1 MTVEEIEIIVT
12 ARVTEVLKEFMKI
25 LPAIKQTI
33 KQVQDAFDTIDT
45 TEIEKSMKKIISS
58 YTKTMK
64 KISKENKIK
73 LEVTNNDANKA
84 IKETEKKLDSL
95 KKKTTSSESWKGFN
109 SPEEAGDISGIKING
124 LDSSEYIK
132 EISKIKEN
140 IQEINRMEI
149 KPKIQQNISGNIKN
163 ENTINQEPPKI
174 DVKPPQDNISM
185 WDILRAKIEQLKP
198 TLTQIKIKMQELK
211 QTNVLSIGNLDINF
225 KPLIN
230 QIDRARAPLDNF
242 KDGIKRAKA
251 EGKSLSSIFSS
262 KVGSSISKLP
272 GKMKGFISSIKNA
285 GTKLSGLSKIG
296 NSIKNSFS
304 SMGNGIK
311 GGFSHILKYAGALFS
326 IRGIYGAL
334 SNSASSWLSSQNAGA
349 KQLSAN
355 IEYMKNAMGSALAPV
370 IQFVTNLVYKL
381 MKAIQSVVY
390 ALTGVNIFAKASAS
404 SMGNV
409 ASNAKKAKNETKQL
423 AGIHSE
429 INNISDNDSG
439 SDSGG
444 GGSGSV
450 TPDFDLS
457 NVDKEM
463 SLLAQKLYDFFKPI
477 KESWDIYGPE
487 LVNQIKVTAGQV
499 GYLLSSV
506 WGSFEKIITNG
517 TIYTTLKLIFEI
529 IGNIAEAFA
538 NAWNYNGNG
547 DAIVQNIADAFNNLL
562 KAINNVVKSDK
573 FQSWLNNCSD
583 KFKEISEKI
592 ADINWQPLIDVL
604 SDIGEKIGTVA
615 LDILNGLVDVFKWI
629 VENPIVIETILGIAL
644 GIKAIAVAIGIY
656 NGAMGIY
663 NAIMPIATAVSTAFG
678 ISIGWLIA
686 IIVAIIAAIALIVIA
701 IMNWDTIVKSLKA
714 TWEMI
719 KEKAQE
725 IWNAI
730 AQFFSNLWEGIKNTV
745 SNVWNGIKTFLTNLW
760 NGILNIV
767 KTVFNAIATF
777 FKNIWNGIKNVVS
790 TVWNGIKTTIS
801 NLINGIKKTISNVL
815 NGIKTIW
822 NNIWNG
828 LKTTVSNI
836 FNGIWNV
843 VKKVINS
850 ILGGIEGM
858 ANGVVNGVNTIIKAL
873 NNLKIDIP
881 DWVPKFGGQKF
892 GFNIGLIPKVSIP
905 KLAKGNV
912 AYGETLAIF
921 GEYSGAKSNPEI
933 TAPQSIMYDTMLRA
947 ISDSNTENKDN
958 NRPIRVQFYWGTR
971 NIIDEVIDGINDKTR
986 RTGKAQIKVAYE

>member
-12 ARVTEVLKEFMKI
+12 ARVSEVLKEFMKI

-45 TEIEKSMKKIISS
+45 SEIEKSMKKIISS
-58 YTKTMK
+58 YSKTIK
-64 KISKENKIK
+64 KVSKENKIK
-73 LEVTNNDANKA
+73 LEVINSDANKA
-84 IKETEKKLDSL
+84 INETEKKLESL
-95 KKKTTSSESWKGFN
+95 KKKTTSSEGWKGFN
-109 SPEEAGDISGIKING
+109 SSEEAGDISGIKING
-124 LDSSEYIK
+124 LDSNEYIK

-140 IQEINRMEI
+140 LQEINKIEV
-149 KPKIQQNISGNIKN
+149 KPKIQQDISGNIKN
-163 ENTINQEPPKI
+163 ENTINQEMPKI
-174 DVKPPQDNISM
+174 DVKPSQNNISI
-185 WDILRAKIEQLKP
+185 WDILKSKIEQLKP
-198 TLTQIKIKMQELK
+198 ALTQIKIKMQELK
-211 QTNVLSIGNLDINF
+211 QTNVLNIGNLGINF

-262 KVGSSISKLP
+262 KVGNSIGKLP
-272 GKMKGFISSIKNA
+272 EKMKGFISSIKNA
-285 GTKLSGLSKIG
+285 VTKLSGLSKISG
-296 NSIKNSFS
+296 SIKNSFN
-304 SMGNGIK
+304 SMGK
-311 GGFSHILKYAGALFS
+311 GVKNGFSQILKYAGVLFS
-326 IRGIYGAL
+326 IQGIYSKL
-334 SNSASSWLSSQNAGA
+334 RSCASSWLSSQNTGA

-355 IEYMKNAMGSALAPV
+355 IQYMKYAMGSALAPV

-381 MKAIQSVVY
+381 MKAIQSVAY

-423 AGIHSE
+423 AGVHDE

-439 SDSGG
+439 GDTG
-444 GGSGSV
+444 GGSGIV
-450 TPDFDLS
+450 APDFDLS

-463 SLLAQKLYDFFKPI
+463 SFLAQKLYDFFKPI
-477 KESWDIYGPE
+477 KESWNTYGPE
-487 LVNQIKVTAGQV
+487 LINQIKVTAGQV

-547 DAIVQNIADAFNNLL
+547 DAIIQNLVNAFNSLL
-562 KAINNVVKSDK
+562 KAINNVVKDEK
-573 FQSWLNNCSD
+573 FQNWLNNCSD
-583 KFKEISEKI
+583 KFREISEKI
-592 ADINWQPLIDVL
+592 ADINWQPLIDAL
-604 SDIGEKIGTVA
+604 FDIGEKIGTVA
-615 LDILNGLVDVFKWI
+615 LNILSGLVDVFKWI

-644 GIKAIAVAIGIY
+644 GIKAVSVAL
-656 NGAMGIY
+656 GIY
-663 NAIMPIATAVSTAFG
+663 NAVMEIATAVSLP
-678 ISIGWLIA
+678 LIA
-686 IIVAIIAAIALIVIA
+686 IIVAIASAIVAVILIIK
-701 IMNWDTIVKSLKA
+701 NWDTTMQALKA

-719 KEKAQE
+719 KQKAQE

-730 AQFFSNLWEGIKNTV
+730 AQFFSNLWEGIKNKV
-745 SNVWNGIKTFLTNLW
+745 NN
-760 NGILNIV
+760 
-767 KTVFNAIATF
+767 
-777 FKNIWNGIKNVVS
+777 
-790 TVWNGIKTTIS
+790 VWNGIKTTIS
-801 NLINGIKKTISNVL
+801 NLINDIKKTISTVL

-947 ISDSNTENKDN
+947 ISDSNTKTKDN

>member
-12 ARVTEVLKEFMKI
+12 ARVSEVLKEFMKI

-33 KQVQDAFDTIDT
+33 KQVRDAFDTIDT
-45 TEIEKSMKKIISS
+45 SEIEKSMKKIISS
-58 YTKTMK
+58 YSKTIK
-64 KISKENKIK
+64 KVSKENKIK
-73 LEVTNNDANKA
+73 LEVINSDANKA
-84 IKETEKKLDSL
+84 INETEKKLESL
-95 KKKTTSSESWKGFN
+95 KKKTTSSEGWKGFN
-109 SPEEAGDISGIKING
+109 SSEEAGDISGIKING
-124 LDSSEYIK
+124 LDSNEYIQ

-140 IQEINRMEI
+140 LQEINKIEV
-149 KPKIQQNISGNIKN
+149 KPKIQQDILGNIKN
-163 ENTINQEPPKI
+163 ENTINQEMPKI
-174 DVKPPQDNISM
+174 DVKPSQENISI
-185 WDILRAKIEQLKP
+185 WDILKSKIEQLKP
-198 TLTQIKIKMQELK
+198 ALTQIKIKMQELK
-211 QTNVLSIGNLDINF
+211 QTNVLNIGNLDINF

-262 KVGSSISKLP
+262 KVGNSIGKLP
-272 GKMKGFISSIKNA
+272 EKMKNFVSSIKNA
-285 GTKLSGLSKIG
+285 VTKLSGLSKISG
-296 NSIKNSFS
+296 SIKNSFNF
-304 SMGNGIK
+304 MGK
-311 GGFSHILKYAGALFS
+311 GVKNGFSQILKYAGVLFS
-326 IRGIYGAL
+326 IQGIYSKL
-334 SNSASSWLSSQNAGA
+334 RSCASSWLSSQNTGA

-355 IEYMKNAMGSALAPV
+355 IQYMKNAMGSALAPV

-381 MKAIQSVVY
+381 MKAIQSVAY

-423 AGIHSE
+423 ARVHDE

-439 SDSGG
+439 GDTG
-444 GGSGSV
+444 GGSGIV
-450 TPDFDLS
+450 APDFDLS

-477 KESWDIYGPE
+477 KESWDTYGPE
-487 LVNQIKVTAGQV
+487 LINQIKVTAGQV

-547 DAIVQNIADAFNNLL
+547 DAIVQNLANAFNSLL
-562 KAINNVVKSDK
+562 KAINNVIKDEK
-573 FQSWLNNCSD
+573 FQNWLNNCSD
-583 KFKEISEKI
+583 KFREISEKI
-592 ADINWQPLIDVL
+592 ADINWQPLIDAL
-604 SDIGEKIGTVA
+604 FDIGEKIGTVA
-615 LDILNGLVDVFKWI
+615 LNILSGLVDVFKWLTEHPEI
-629 VENPIVIETILGIAL
+629 VEYILTISIAISAVSTVLGVLAGVLSTLTI
-644 GIKAIAVAIGIY
+644 I
-656 NGAMGIY
+656 
-663 NAIMPIATAVSTAFG
+663 STAFG

-686 IIVAIIAAIALIVIA
+686 IIALITVAIVAVIS
-701 IMNWDTIVKSLKA
+701 IISHWDTTMQALKA

-719 KEKAQE
+719 KQKAQE

-730 AQFFSNLWEGIKNTV
+730 AQFFSNLWEGIKNKV
-745 SNVWNGIKTFLTNLW
+745 NN
-760 NGILNIV
+760 
-767 KTVFNAIATF
+767 
-777 FKNIWNGIKNVVS
+777 
-790 TVWNGIKTTIS
+790 VWNGIKTTIS
-801 NLINGIKKTISNVL
+801 NLINGIKKTISTVL

-933 TAPQSIMYDTMLRA
+933 TAPQSILRDTFEDVL
-947 ISDSNTENKDN
+947 SGHNEN
-958 NRPIRVQFYWGTR
+958 NRQPLHVTIEYLGKTIFDDT
-971 NIIDEVIDGINDKTR
+971 IDYINSKTR
-986 RTGKAQIKVAYE
+986 RTGKNTIVMVGD